1 MLQGHNLF
9 KVKET
14 HRSNSFDKTE
24 LNISMEKNTCIMQ
37 VYKTLDESTRFIQ
50 SQQTE
55 TPLLIQLTSF

>member
-1 MLQGHNLF
+1 
-9 KVKET
+9 
-14 HRSNSFDKTE
+14 
-24 LNISMEKNTCIMQ
+24 MQ